1 MQDVPSKMVYYG
13 QTVKVAG
20 SGGAGE
26 KYWQAHQHLRPLVLH
41 SAWEAFAIQTL
52 IGQTKV
58 QIWRVK
64 LRHAVRQLDDDPPE
78 LQALEEQLA
87 RYQGQVA
94 SASCAPGIKLTKK
107 QAAHELKKLRV
118 LGCSPS
124 LTRVRQVWDQFWL
137 VERKLARGWSYKNKK
152 SMSGQS
158 KLRHG
163 LVGWVLLKLKLQLPS
178 AHSNKPGP
186 YSHLWGTW
194 SGSAM
199 QEQLGTL
206 EARLQA
212 TAVSNKRN
220 GQLGTLKHVLQDE
233 FDRLLKKAEQ
243 KEAKK
248 AVGVYAVKAAQKAA
262 RKAAKALV
270 PQIAA
275 QA

>member
-1 MQDVPSKMVYYG
+1 MQAKQAVVAMQDVPSKMMYHG

-20 SGGAGE
+20 NGGASE

-41 SAWEAFAIQTL
+41 PAWETFALQTL

-64 LRHAVRQLDDDPPE
+64 LKHAVRQLDDDPPE
-78 LQALEEQLA
+78 LQALEEQLE

-94 SASCAPGIKLTKK
+94 SASSAPGVMLTRK
-107 QAAHELKKLRV
+107 QAAQEVKKLRI
-118 LGCSPS
+118 LACNPS
-124 LTRVRQVWDQFWL
+124 LTTVRQVWDQFWL
-137 VERKLARGWSYKNKK
+137 VERKLASGWSYKNKK

-178 AHSNKPGP
+178 AHSNQPGP

-199 QEQLGTL
+199 QDQLSNL

-212 TAVSNKRN
+212 TAASNRRS
-220 GQLGTLKHVLQDE
+220 GQLGTLKRVLQDE
-233 FDRLLKKAEQ
+233 FRALLKN
-243 KEAKK
+243 
-248 AVGVYAVKAAQKAA
+248 
-262 RKAAKALV
+262 
-270 PQIAA
+270 I
-275 QA
+275 

>member
-1 MQDVPSKMVYYG
+1 MQDVPSKMMYYG
-13 QTVKVAG
+13 QTVKVTG
-20 SGGAGE
+20 SGGAGD

-41 SAWEAFAIQTL
+41 PAWEAFALQTL

-64 LRHAVRQLDDDPPE
+64 VKNAVRQLDDDPPE
-78 LQALEEQLA
+78 LQALEEQVA

-94 SASCAPGIKLTKK
+94 SISASCVPGIKLTKK
-107 QAAHELKKLRV
+107 QAAQELKKLRV

-124 LTRVRQVWDQFWL
+124 LTTVRQEWDQFWL

-194 SGSAM
+194 SGSAL
-199 QEQLGTL
+199 QEQLSHL

-212 TAVSNKRN
+212 TGVSNRRN

-233 FDRLLKKAEQ
+233 FDSLLKKAE
-243 KEAKK
+243 
-248 AVGVYAVKAAQKAA
+248 QKAA

-275 QA
+275 ESRVC